1 MITTGKNRSLAHGL
15 IKEKMENIWFI
26 SKKLQY
32 PEMTT
37 SPDFLLEV
45 MSAISA
51 IAQSALYGCS
61 AYDKELVLNKIQK
74 GYVHFICRKTPE
86 TNAVILAAVLGLN
99 AIKEQYP
106 QCFKQGD

>member
-1 MITTGKNRSLAHGL
+1 MVYFKEVAVPGNDNITGLLVRGHAGYARKNKDD
-15 IKEKMENIWFI
+15 I
-26 SKKLQY
+26 
-32 PEMTT
+32 
-37 SPDFLLEV
+37 V
-45 MSAISA
+45 CSAISA